1 MEMAALEEEV
11 KTLSPDKQDR
21 LAALLTVLRLK
32 RGGGMKEIERRLND
46 ESPDSWVNWEEAK
59 RQLDLDS

>member
-1 MEMAALEEEV
+1 MAALEEEV